1 MNRAIGVLFVAFV
14 LAAMAYSSSERGLP
28 PMPPTRT
35 LIGHLQ
41 MLDVA
46 ENAAGRLVAV
56 GERGGIFVSDDR
68 GTSWR
73 GASTPSTAT
82 LTAVRFIDG
91 QRALAVGHDAVIL
104 RSEDGGDS
112 WQLVQSAP
120 EAEEPLLGL
129 WVDASG
135 KGFAV
140 GAYGRFLVTAD
151 GGSNWEARELEA
163 NEEALHL
170 NAVLGLG
177 DERFLIAGE
186 AGTLLRSDDG
196 GETWQA
202 LQSPYAGSFFSALPL
217 ADGGALVFGMRGHV
231 FRTEDGGDS
240 WAGIDTGVQ
249 SSLFGGRVLA
259 DGRLV
264 LVGQSGVVL
273 VSTDQ
278 GRSFVQFDGPDR
290 RVRAAVAEIG
300 GAEILLVGEE
310 GVERMALPS
319 APGEKS

>member
-14 LAAMAYSSSERGLP
+14 LAAMAYSSSERSLP
-28 PMPPTRT
+28 PMPPPQT

-41 MLDVA
+41 MMDVA
-46 ENAAGRLVAV
+46 ESAAGRLVAV

-68 GTSWR
+68 GANWSAVTS
-73 GASTPSTAT
+73 PSAAT

-91 QRALAVGHDAVIL
+91 QRVLAVGHDAVIL
-104 RSEDGGDS
+104 RSEDRGEN
-112 WQLVQSAP
+112 WQLVQSEP

-140 GAYGRFLVTAD
+140 GAYGRFLATAD
-151 GGSNWEARELEA
+151 GGLSWEARALDA

-177 DERFLIAGE
+177 GERFLIAGE

-202 LQSPYAGSFFSALPL
+202 LESPYAGSFFDAIALPD
-217 ADGGALVFGMRGHV
+217 ASTLVFGMRGHV

-240 WAGIDTGVQ
+240 WTEIDTGVQ
-249 SSLFGGRVLA
+249 SSLFGGRILA

-273 VSTDQ
+273 VSADQ
-278 GRSFVQFDGPDR
+278 GRSFARFDGPDR
-290 RVRAAVAEIG
+290 LVRAAVAEIG
-300 GAEILLVGEE
+300 GGEILLVGEE
-310 GVERMALPS
+310 GVGRMALPLVT
-319 APGEKS
+319 GEKS